1 MVVLSYLLL
10 VTFSCDKTQ
19 ECFTTISGESMI
31 AVLPDYAESPGI
43 DASALFK
50 RRGKCVYGVR
60 NRDRSAVNISYNG
73 QCPT

>member
-1 MVVLSYLLL
+1 
-10 VTFSCDKTQ
+10 
-19 ECFTTISGESMI
+19 MI